1 MFRVLVSATAVSALL
16 VSGLVEAATVDSIQ
30 GRVAI
35 NRGTGFQPVTTATSG
50 KSGDRVMASPNSSA
64 EIVYD
69 NGCREKVEPG
79 QVVTI
84 KAEPPC
90 AGLIP
95 SNYLI
100 PGAVVTGVVVTGI
113 ILLNK
118 PASP

>member
-1 MFRVLVSATAVSALL
+1 MFRVSVTAVAVAAMLASSVAQAIT
-16 VSGLVEAATVDSIQ
+16 VESIQ

-35 NRGTGFQPVTTATSG
+35 NRGVGFQPLTATTAG

-79 QVVTI
+79 QVVMI

-90 AGLIP
+90 AGIVP
-95 SNYLI
+95 PNYLI
-100 PGAVVTGVVVTGI
+100 TGALITGAVVTGV

>member
-1 MFRVLVSATAVSALL
+1 MFRVCVSAIAVAALL
-16 VSGLVEAATVDSIQ
+16 TSTLAQAITVESIQ

-35 NRGTGFQPVTTATSG
+35 NRGNGFQPLTATTNG
-50 KSGDRVMASPNSSA
+50 NSGDRVMANPNSSA

-84 KAEPPC
+84 KVEPPC
-90 AGLIP
+90 AGLVP
-95 SNYLI
+95 PNYFVT
-100 PGAVVTGVVVTGI
+100 GAIVTGVVVTGI